1 VRSLSGAA
9 TFVGAPNH
17 SKAPIAISHPEN
29 CGLKNHPSIEIGP
42 KGSYISVAEFSRV
55 RCALLRLGKRAEYA
69 LIALAH
75 LAQRP
80 EGIASA
86 REIAQS
92 YRLPLPLMM
101 KLLKNLHH
109 KGLVKSIRGVHG
121 GYQLAADLRSVSLE
135 DLMQMLLPVPAASV
149 AASAAATSAPSA
161 PAVTVNSPLTALRF
175 KMQRFVRDVKLSDLI
190 LPGRRID
197 VPVELVGIEKSK
209 AGLLA
214 GVSS

>member
-1 VRSLSGAA
+1 M
-9 TFVGAPNH
+9 
-17 SKAPIAISHPEN
+17 
-29 CGLKNHPSIEIGP
+29 
-42 KGSYISVAEFSRV
+42 
-55 RCALLRLGKRAEYA
+55 LRLGKRAEYA

-80 EGIASA
+80 QSTASA
-86 REIAQS
+86 REIAES

-101 KLLKNLHH
+101 KLLKSLHH
-109 KGLVKSIRGVHG
+109 QGLVRSVRGVHG
-121 GYQLAADLRSVSLE
+121 GYQLQADLRSVSLE
-135 DLMQMLLPVPAASV
+135 DLLQMLRPAPVEGKSV
-149 AASAAATSAPSA
+149 DTNALGALSPDE
-161 PAVTVNSPLTALRF
+161 SPLTALRY

-214 GVSS
+214 GVSA

>member
-1 VRSLSGAA
+1 
-9 TFVGAPNH
+9 
-17 SKAPIAISHPEN
+17 
-29 CGLKNHPSIEIGP
+29 
-42 KGSYISVAEFSRV
+42 
-55 RCALLRLGKRAEYA
+55 
-69 LIALAH
+69 LAH

-101 KLLKNLHH
+101 KLLKSLHH
-109 KGLVKSIRGVHG
+109 NGLVKSIRGVHG
-121 GYQLAADLRSVSLE
+121 GYQLSADLRAVSLD
-135 DLMQMLLPVPAASV
+135 DLMQMLRPTPAVSTANSTGHSV
-149 AASAAATSAPSA
+149 L
-161 PAVTVNSPLTALRF
+161 AVTVNSPLTALRY

-214 GVSS
+214 GMSS

>member
-1 VRSLSGAA
+1 
-9 TFVGAPNH
+9 
-17 SKAPIAISHPEN
+17 
-29 CGLKNHPSIEIGP
+29 
-42 KGSYISVAEFSRV
+42 
-55 RCALLRLGKRAEYA
+55 

-80 EGIASA
+80 QSTASA
-86 REIAQS
+86 REIAES

-101 KLLKNLHH
+101 KLLKSLHH
-109 KGLVKSIRGVHG
+109 QGLVRSVRGVHG
-121 GYQLAADLRSVSLE
+121 GYQLQADLRSVSLE
-135 DLMQMLLPVPAASV
+135 DLLQMLRPAPVEGKSV
-149 AASAAATSAPSA
+149 DTNALGALSPDE
-161 PAVTVNSPLTALRF
+161 SPLTALRY

-214 GVSS
+214 GVSA

>member
-1 VRSLSGAA
+1 M
-9 TFVGAPNH
+9 
-17 SKAPIAISHPEN
+17 
-29 CGLKNHPSIEIGP
+29 
-42 KGSYISVAEFSRV
+42 
-55 RCALLRLGKRAEYA
+55 LRLGKRAEYA

-80 EGIASA
+80 EGISSA

-101 KLLKNLHH
+101 KLLKNLHN

-121 GYQLAADLRSVSLE
+121 GYQLAADLRAVSLD
-135 DLMQMLLPVPAASV
+135 DLMQMLRPAPPVAAASL
-149 AASAAATSAPSA
+149 AGGSM
-161 PAVTVNSPLTALRF
+161 PALTVNSPLTALRY
-175 KMQRFVRDVKLSDLI
+175 KMQRFVTDVKLSDLI

-209 AGLLA
+209 ASLLA
-214 GVSS
+214 GMSS